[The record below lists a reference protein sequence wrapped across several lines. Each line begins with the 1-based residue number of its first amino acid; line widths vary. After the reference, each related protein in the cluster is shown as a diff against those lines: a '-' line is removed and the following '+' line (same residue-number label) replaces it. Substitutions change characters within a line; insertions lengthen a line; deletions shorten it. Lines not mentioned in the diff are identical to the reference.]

1 MCPIEWHQYQR
12 PSVTLN
18 VTLAVLNLS
27 NSYSSMNMTR
37 IIYVVC
43 IHEWESICGL

>member
-18 VTLAVLNLS
+18 VTLAVLNLA
-27 NSYSSMNMTR
+27 NSYSSVNVKP
-37 IIYVVC
+37 ISYVVC
-43 IHEWESICGL
+43 IHE